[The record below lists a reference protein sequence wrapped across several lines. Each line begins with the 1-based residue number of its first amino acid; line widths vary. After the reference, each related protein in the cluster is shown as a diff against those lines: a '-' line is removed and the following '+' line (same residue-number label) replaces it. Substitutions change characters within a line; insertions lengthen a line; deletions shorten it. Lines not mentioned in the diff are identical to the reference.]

1 MTALEI
7 AVQDPHGV
15 EVIERVRPDRIEL
28 CAALS
33 TGGVTPSVGLVEATV
48 ATGIPVHVLVR
59 PREGGFDYDA
69 AEKRTIVA
77 DVVRAMRAGAA
88 GVVVGGLAGGSV
100 DLDLVRRAQGAV
112 GSGEVTFH
120 RAFDQSADLFASLDV
135 LVTAGVTRVLTSG
148 ARPSAAEALDVL
160 PALVARAGG
169 RIQIMAGAGITSR
182 NAAAIAATGVDAI
195 HASAKRIVTE
205 RLAVSLG
212 SAAAAGEATYATT
225 DENEA
230 AALRDLLTR
239 QAAS

>member
-7 AVQDPHGV
+7 AVHDPRGV

-33 TGGVTPSVGLVEATV
+33 TGGVTPSVGLIETAV

-69 AEKRTIVA
+69 AEKRVIVA
-77 DVVRAMRAGAA
+77 DVVRAMRSGAA
-88 GVVVGGLAGGSV
+88 GVVVGGLASGSV
-100 DLDLVRRAQGAV
+100 DLDLVQRAQGAV

-120 RAFDQSADLFASLDV
+120 RAFDQTADLFASLDA
-135 LVTAGVTRVLTSG
+135 LVRVGVTRVLTSG
-148 ARPSAAEALDVL
+148 ARPTAAGALDVL
-160 PALVARAGG
+160 SALVARATG

-182 NAAAIAATGVDAI
+182 NAAAIAATGVDAL
-195 HASAKRIVTE
+195 HASAKRIMTA

-212 SAAAAGEATYATT
+212 SAATAGEASYATT

-230 AALRDLLTR
+230 ATLRDLLTR
-239 QAAS
+239 RAAS